1 MTTPYPKAPTPPQ
14 QQLRLL
20 RHPPLHAVSRR
31 LHPPPSTARSVPK
44 PAPPRTTASSVLRST
59 PYVSPRVD
67 IDLTTDT
74 PTTTSR
80 YKLKD
85 GV

>member
-1 MTTPYPKAPTPPQ
+1 MAPPPTHSVPTP
-14 QQLRLL
+14 
-20 RHPPLHAVSRR
+20 A
-31 LHPPPSTARSVPK
+31 PPPSTARSVPK
-44 PAPPRTTASSVLRST
+44 PAPPRTTASSVPRST

-67 IDLTTDT
+67 IDLTADT

-80 YKLKD
+80 YELKD